1 MTGNMAPKTGNSRLR
16 NHQHQTEK
24 EEKSD
29 NDNPILNSRSL
40 LHLAVPAASNKISS
54 VIFFGT
60 FSNCGIVQ
68 KHSLEGLKVIYK
80 IYNNSVLINKKQNV
94 LKKYEDKTR

>member
-29 NDNPILNSRSL
+29 SDNPILNSRSL

-54 VIFFGT
+54 IIFKHFLL
-60 FSNCGIVQ
+60 FSSEHFLIV
-68 KHSLEGLKVIYK
+68 
-80 IYNNSVLINKKQNV
+80 VLFKNIPWKASK
-94 LKKYEDKTR
+94 